1 MNDGVYALRR
11 MRRAPLFTV
20 VAVLTIALAIGANI
34 TIFSVVDAVMLRP
47 LPFGEPG
54 RIVQIAEKNDK
65 LHLASFG
72 SSVLNFLSWREQSH
86 SFQEIG
92 AAGFANYTLTGS
104 GDPEQVSGNLL
115 SPALTRALGIK
126 PLAGRAFRDEEEKP
140 GAAPVAMIGEGLWRR
155 RFGADAGLIGR
166 GVTLNGTATTVVG
179 IAPASLQ
186 LISGGEIY
194 TPLTIDPGKEIRL
207 NHVVI
212 TFGLLKPGVSRA
224 QAQAEMNS
232 ISTRMGQQY
241 PEIRDWG
248 IRLITLFDSFVSS
261 DLKTALLVLLA
272 AVLFVL
278 LIACANLANLLLARA
293 VDRQGEIAMRKTMGA
308 TRNRIVRQLLVESVI
323 LCAAGG
329 ALGIV
334 AALGAVYL
342 LNRLLPPGT
351 LPVPVI
357 GLDARIAL
365 FAVGLIFA
373 TGLLFGIMPALH
385 ASKGDLHDA
394 IKGTGRG
401 VAGTASARL
410 RKTLSAVE
418 LALATVLLIGAG
430 LLIQSLANLERVHLG
445 FASHGLITFQLGPP
459 TGKYPVVG
467 KAPQFYRMLL
477 DSLASVPG
485 VRGASVS
492 SGIPFGAGNYTRHPM
507 FTTGESI
514 LPSSA
519 LIPIDWRIVS
529 PGYFKTMNIPLLRGR
544 DFTDADDDK
553 APHVLIVSQ
562 STAKTFWGGA
572 DPIGRTLRRSADPK
586 TPFTVI
592 GVVGDVR
599 DTALN
604 QESPSLYYPMAARV
618 AALMDVVVRTDQA
631 PDALLP
637 VIRHKI
643 GELDGEL
650 ALANVRTMDEWVS
663 TSAAQPRLNS
673 VLLGIFAAI
682 ALLIATIG
690 IYAVLACSVSQR
702 TTEIG
707 VRMALGATPGRIVRL
722 IAGEGLRIA
731 LIGIATGVLAAL
743 ALGRALSS
751 LVYGVAVRDPATF
764 MLVAGLLAMV
774 SLAACTFPAVRASL
788 VRPMVA
794 LRHQ

>member
-1 MNDGVYALRR
+1 
-11 MRRAPLFTV
+11 MRTAPLFTI

-65 LHLASFG
+65 LHLPSFG
-72 SSVLNFLSWREQSH
+72 SSVLNFLSWREQSL

-92 AAGFANYTLTGS
+92 AVGFANYTLTGS

-115 SPALTRALGIK
+115 SPALTRVLGIK
-126 PLAGRAFRDEEEKP
+126 PIAGRTFLDAEEKP
-140 GAAPVAMIGEGLWRR
+140 GSAPVAMIGEGLWRR
-155 RFGADAGLIGR
+155 RFAADAGLIGR
-166 GVTLNGTATTVVG
+166 SVTLNGAATTVVG
-179 IAPASLQ
+179 IVPASLQ

-212 TFGLLKPGVSRA
+212 TFGLLKPGVSMA

-232 ISTRMGQQY
+232 ISSRMGQQY

-248 IRLITLFDSFVSS
+248 IRLINLFDTFVSP

-293 VDRQGEIAMRKTMGA
+293 VDRRSEIAMRKTMGA

-323 LCAAGG
+323 LCAVGG
-329 ALGIV
+329 AMGLIV
-334 AALGAVYL
+334 ALVALRL

-351 LPVPVI
+351 LPIPVI
-357 GLDARIAL
+357 EVDAAIAM
-365 FAVGLIFA
+365 FAVGLTFA
-373 TGLLFGIMPALH
+373 TGLLFGIVPALH
-385 ASKGDLHDA
+385 ASKGDLNDA

-401 VAGTASARL
+401 VAGTTSARL
-410 RKTLSAVE
+410 RKTLSVTE

-430 LLIQSLANLERVHLG
+430 LLIRSLGNLQRVHLG
-445 FASHGLITFQLGPP
+445 FTAHGLITFQLGPP
-459 TGKYPVVG
+459 TGKYPVIG

-477 DSLASVPG
+477 DSLASIPG

-514 LPSSA
+514 LPPSA
-519 LIPIDWRIVS
+519 LVPIDWRIVS

-562 STAKTFWGGA
+562 STAKTFWGIA
-572 DPIGRTLRRSADPK
+572 DPIGRTIRRSADPK

-650 ALANVRTMDEWVS
+650 ALANVRTMDEWLS
-663 TSAAQPRLNS
+663 NSAAQPRLNS

-707 VRMALGATPGRIVRL
+707 VRMALGATPANIVRL
-722 IAGEGLRIA
+722 ISGEGLRVA
-731 LIGIATGVLAAL
+731 LIGIGTGVLAAL

-751 LVYGVAVRDPATF
+751 LVFGVAVRDPATYL
-764 MLVAGLLAMV
+764 LVAGLLTAV
-774 SLAACTFPAVRASL
+774 SLAACIFPAIRASL

-794 LRHQ
+794 LRHE

>member
-1 MNDGVYALRR
+1 
-11 MRRAPLFTV
+11 MRKAPLFTI
-20 VAVLTIALAIGANI
+20 VAVLTVALAIGANI

-47 LPFGEPG
+47 LPFGDPG

-92 AAGFANYTLTGS
+92 AVGFANYTLTGS

-115 SPALTRALGIK
+115 SPALARVFGI
-126 PLAGRAFRDEEEKP
+126 KP
-140 GAAPVAMIGEGLWRR
+140 GAAPVAMVGEGLWRR
-155 RFGADAGLIGR
+155 RFGADAGLVGR
-166 GVTLNGTATTVVG
+166 SVTLNGSTTTVVG
-179 IAPASLQ
+179 IAPANLQ

-194 TPLTIDPGKEIRL
+194 TPLIIDPGKEIRL
-207 NHVVI
+207 NHVI
-212 TFGLLKPGVSRA
+212 LTFGLLRPGVSMA
-224 QAQAEMNS
+224 QAQAEMDS
-232 ISTRMGQQY
+232 VSSHMGQQY

-248 IRLITLFDSFVSS
+248 IRLIDLFDSFVSP

-293 VDRQGEIAMRKTMGA
+293 VDRRSEIAMRKTMGA
-308 TRNRIVRQLLVESVI
+308 TRHRIVRQLLVESVM

-329 ALGIV
+329 V
-334 AALGAVYL
+334 AGLIFAVVAVRM
-342 LNRLLPPGT
+342 LNRLLPQGT

-357 GLDARIAL
+357 GMDARIAL
-365 FAVGLIFA
+365 FAVGLTFA

-385 ASKGDLHDA
+385 ASKGDLNDA

-410 RKTLSAVE
+410 RKTLSATE
-418 LALATVLLIGAG
+418 LALATVLLIAAG

-445 FASHGLITFQLGPP
+445 FAAHGLITFQLGPP
-459 TGKYPVVG
+459 TGKYPVIG
-467 KAPQFYRMLL
+467 KAPQFYRILL
-477 DSLASVPG
+477 DSLASIPG

-507 FTTGESI
+507 FTTGEAI
-514 LPSSA
+514 LPPSA
-519 LIPIDWRIVS
+519 LVPIGWRIVS
-529 PGYFKTMNIPLLRGR
+529 PGYFKTMSIPLLRGR
-544 DFTDADDDK
+544 DFTDGDDDK

-562 STAKTFWGGA
+562 STAKTFWGSA
-572 DPIGRTLRRSADPK
+572 DPIGRTLRRSADPR

-643 GELDGEL
+643 GELDAEL

-663 TSAAQPRLNS
+663 NSAAQPRLNT
-673 VLLGIFAAI
+673 VLLAIFAGI

-707 VRMALGATPGRIVRL
+707 VRMALGATPGGIVRL
-722 IAGEGLRIA
+722 IAGEGLRVA
-731 LIGIATGVLAAL
+731 LLGITTGVLAAL

-751 LVYGVAVRDPATF
+751 LVFGVAVRDPATF
-764 MLVAGLLAMV
+764 MLVAGLLAAV
-774 SLAACTFPAVRASL
+774 SLAACIFPAIRASL

-794 LRHQ
+794 LRHE